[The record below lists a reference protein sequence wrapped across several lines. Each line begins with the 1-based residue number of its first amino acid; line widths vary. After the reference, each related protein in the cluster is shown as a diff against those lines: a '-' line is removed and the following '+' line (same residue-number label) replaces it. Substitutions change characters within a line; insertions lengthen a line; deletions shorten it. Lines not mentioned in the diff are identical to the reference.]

1 MEREEVEHLSYK
13 KKYSTKKNGDKFRL
27 LRNARISLS
36 NGELSQESYDLFVVS
51 VNSKDSEYDD

>member
-1 MEREEVEHLSYK
+1 MEREKEDHQSYK

-27 LRNARISLS
+27 LREARIKLS
-36 NGELSQESYDLFVVS
+36 NGGLSQESYDLFVAS